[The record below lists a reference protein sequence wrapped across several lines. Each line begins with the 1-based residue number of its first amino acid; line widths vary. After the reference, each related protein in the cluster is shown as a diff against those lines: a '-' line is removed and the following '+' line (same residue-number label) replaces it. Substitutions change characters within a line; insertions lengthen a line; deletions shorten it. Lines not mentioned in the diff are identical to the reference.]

1 MAPSVLP
8 GSLASRDHMPP
19 ALGGILTKTIIVT
32 ATMKPILSAN
42 LLLRQ
47 ARVILPPLRSFQS
60 SQSSGTDDRPLVFSQ
75 LIHPGVYEL
84 CLNRPDRKNA
94 LGKEFTKQLDNQIQ
108 YLTHET
114 SRSFTRVRVVI
125 VRSLV
130 RGIFCAGADLK
141 ERLAMSE
148 EQVPLMSASYRRLFT
163 QLEEL
168 PVPTIAALDG
178 HALGGGLELALACDL
193 RIASANVK
201 MGLVETGLAIIPG
214 AGGTQRLPRVIG
226 IPKAKQMILTSQIVD
241 GSQALAL
248 GLVNECVKQVEGEDA
263 AFARSLEI
271 AKRISANGPIAV
283 RVAKE
288 AICKGMQV
296 GSMEEAL
303 EIEGMCYEK
312 IVPTK
317 DRLEGLNAFVQKR
330 KPEYKGE

>member
-1 MAPSVLP
+1 MKLFVSSV
-8 GSLASRDHMPP
+8 
-19 ALGGILTKTIIVT
+19 
-32 ATMKPILSAN
+32 LSAN

-47 ARVILPPLRSFQS
+47 ARVNFPFTPFRTFQS
-60 SQSSGTDDRPLVFSQ
+60 SQSKSDDRLVFSQ
-75 LIHPGVYEL
+75 LIHPGVFEL

-94 LGKEFTKQLDNQIQ
+94 LGKEFTKQLDNQIE
-108 YLTHET
+108 YLTNET
-114 SRSFTRVRVVI
+114 SKSFTRVRVVI

-141 ERLAMSE
+141 ERLAMTQE
-148 EQVPLMSASYRRLFT
+148 EVPLMSASYRKLFT

-193 RIASANVK
+193 RIASANAK

-241 GSQALAL
+241 GTQALAL

-263 AFARSLEI
+263 AFSRSLDI

-296 GSMEEAL
+296 GTMKEAL

>member
-1 MAPSVLP
+1 
-8 GSLASRDHMPP
+8 
-19 ALGGILTKTIIVT
+19 
-32 ATMKPILSAN
+32 MKNLIN
-42 LLLRQ
+42 TFTTNGKLLLHSYPKSMINFSVKKYKTTNTTVTTPDNR
-47 ARVILPPLRSFQS
+47 
-60 SQSSGTDDRPLVFSQ
+60 LVFSQ
-75 LIHPGVYEL
+75 LIYPGVHTL
-84 CLNRPDRKNA
+84 NLNRVDRKNA
-94 LGKEFTKQLDNQIQ
+94 LGKEFTKQLENEISLLSD
-108 YLTHET
+108 ET
-114 SRSFTRVRVVI
+114 TRSFTRIRVVI
-125 VRSLV
+125 LRSLV

-141 ERLAMSE
+141 ERLAMTQDE
-148 EQVPLMSASYRRLFT
+148 VPLMSATYRRIFT

-214 AGGTQRLPRVIG
+214 AGGTQRLPRIIG
-226 IPKAKQMILTSQIVD
+226 LAKAKQMILTSQIVD
-241 GSQALAL
+241 GTTAASF
-248 GLVNECVKQVEGEDA
+248 GLVNECVKQVDGEDA
-263 AFARSLEI
+263 AFSRSLEI
-271 AKRISANGPIAV
+271 AKRISANGPIAI

-330 KPEYKGE
+330 QPEYKGE